1 MGKVKN
7 LLIDSEYVQWEET
20 QKSLIEIIKLVGWRN
35 VTFGS
40 SKKDETPGLLIG
52 DPLYSKFVEKGS
64 YIVKT
69 ELGTITVPSIQFE
82 AFIEEFMYD
91 SE

>member
-7 LLIDSEYVQWEET
+7 LLLDSEYVQWNED
-20 QKSLIEIIKLVGWRN
+20 QKSLIDIIKLVGWRN

-40 SKKDETPGLLIG
+40 TKGDDTPPGLLVG
-52 DPLYSKFVEKGS
+52 DPLYSKFVDKGA

-69 ELGTITVPSIQFE
+69 EIGIMTVPETQFE
-82 AFIEEFMYD
+82 AFTYD
-91 SE
+91 AE